1 MKKLIIFLAS
11 LVCVLALPFVCYAEE
26 EVPTPEPTPEVVEP
40 VPTPEV
46 TPGEE
51 EPVVYACQIIIPE
64 FENGEVTAAVME
76 GNVGDVVEIY
86 YTPWLLYSL
95 ETLAC
100 NGVSLTPNE
109 YGIYSIVLV
118 EGENVISATF
128 VVDDVK
134 LEKVAELLNQA
145 KQGDWKSIFSVS
157 NLMQLIS
164 WLITTF
170 CASGF
175 FVTLYKMKKY
185 KVTTMED
192 VNTNTQKTVETV
204 CANSITNFLTN
215 FMTDYSKTTTEK
227 LDSMEKS
234 NKTLVK
240 CFILMQENTPEARM
254 AILSE
259 LDKLS
264 SDENSSALTTTIK
277 ELIKQEVQKQEEKTK
292 ALEETIDAL
301 QKTTEEE
308 IPHL

>member
-1 MKKLIIFLAS
+1 MRKIIIFLTS
-11 LVCVLALPFVCYAEE
+11 LFCISSLSLTSYAEE
-26 EVPTPEPTPEVVEP
+26 VEDIPTVEVEPTPTPEVVYP
-40 VPTPEV
+40 CKVVIPT
-46 TPGEE
+46 
-51 EPVVYACQIIIPE
+51 
-64 FENGEVTAAVME
+64 FENGEVAASQME

-86 YTPWLLYSL
+86 HTPWLLYSL
-95 ETLAC
+95 ETIAC
-100 NGVSLTPNE
+100 NGVLLTPNE
-109 YGIYSIVLV
+109 YGIYTIELV

-185 KVTTMED
+185 KVTTMEE
-192 VNTNTQKTVETV
+192 VNTNVQKAVDTG
-204 CANSITNFLTN
+204 CANSITNFLTD
-215 FMTDYSKTTTEK
+215 FMSSYSKTTTEK

-240 CFILMQENTPEARM
+240 CFILMQENTPESRM

-259 LDKLS
+259 LDNLS
-264 SDENSSALTTTIK
+264 SDKDNTALTLTIK
-277 ELIKQEVQKQEEKTK
+277 ELIKEEVQKQEEKSK
-292 ALEETIDAL
+292 ALEESIVELEKTI
-301 QKTTEEE
+301 EEE

>member
-1 MKKLIIFLAS
+1 
-11 LVCVLALPFVCYAEE
+11 
-26 EVPTPEPTPEVVEP
+26 
-40 VPTPEV
+40 
-46 TPGEE
+46 
-51 EPVVYACQIIIPE
+51 
-64 FENGEVTAAVME
+64 
-76 GNVGDVVEIY
+76 
-86 YTPWLLYSL
+86 
-95 ETLAC
+95 
-100 NGVSLTPNE
+100 
-109 YGIYSIVLV
+109 
-118 EGENVISATF
+118 
-128 VVDDVK
+128 
-134 LEKVAELLNQA
+134 
-145 KQGDWKSIFSVS
+145 
-157 NLMQLIS
+157 MQLIS

-185 KVTTMED
+185 KTTTMED

-204 CANSITNFLTN
+204 CASSITNFLTN

-240 CFILMQENTPEARM
+240 CFILMQENTPESRM

>member
-1 MKKLIIFLAS
+1 MRKIIIFLTS
-11 LVCVLALPFVCYAEE
+11 LFCISSLSLTSYAEE
-26 EVPTPEPTPEVVEP
+26 LEPTPEVPTVE
-40 VPTPEV
+40 VTPTPEDDI
-46 TPGEE
+46 TPIVY
-51 EPVVYACQIIIPE
+51 PCKVVIPT
-64 FENGEVTAAVME
+64 FENGEVTASQME

-95 ETLAC
+95 ENMAV
-100 NGVSLTPNE
+100 NGVLLKPNE
-109 YGIYSIVLV
+109 YGIYSIELV
-118 EGENVISATF
+118 EGDNVVSATF

-185 KVTTMED
+185 KVTTMEE
-192 VNTNTQKTVETV
+192 VNTNVQKAVDTG
-204 CANSITNFLTN
+204 CANSITNFLTD
-215 FMTDYSKTTTEK
+215 FMSSYSKTTTEK

-240 CFILMQENTPEARM
+240 CFILMQENTPESRM

-259 LDKLS
+259 LDNLS
-264 SDENSSALTTTIK
+264 SDKDNTALTLTIK
-277 ELIKQEVQKQEEKTK
+277 KLIKEEVQKQEEKSK
-292 ALEETIDAL
+292 ALEESIVELEKTI
-301 QKTTEEE
+301 EEE

>member
-1 MKKLIIFLAS
+1 MRKVLVLLTS
-11 LVCVLALPFVCYAEE
+11 LFCVLTLPVYAFAEEEIPTE
-26 EVPTPEPTPEVVEP
+26 EVPTQEVEVE
-40 VPTPEV
+40 VPT
-46 TPGEE
+46 EE
-51 EPVVYACQIIIPE
+51 NVQVVYPCKVVIT
-64 FENGEVTAAVME
+64 ENQYGEIAASQME
-76 GNVGDVVEIY
+76 GNIGDVVEIY
-86 YTPWLLYSL
+86 HTPWLLYSL
-95 ETLAC
+95 ETIAC
-100 NGVSLTPNE
+100 NGVLLTPNE
-109 YGIYSIVLV
+109 YGIYTIELV

-185 KVTTMED
+185 KVTTMEE
-192 VNTNTQKTVETV
+192 VNTNVQKAVDTG
-204 CANSITNFLTN
+204 CANSITNFLTD
-215 FMTDYSKTTTEK
+215 FMSSYSKTTTEK

-240 CFILMQENTPEARM
+240 CFILMQENTPESRM

-259 LDKLS
+259 LDNLS
-264 SDENSSALTTTIK
+264 SDKDNTALTLTIK
-277 ELIKQEVQKQEEKTK
+277 ELIKEEVQKQEEKSK
-292 ALEETIDAL
+292 ALEESIVELEKTI
-301 QKTTEEE
+301 EEE